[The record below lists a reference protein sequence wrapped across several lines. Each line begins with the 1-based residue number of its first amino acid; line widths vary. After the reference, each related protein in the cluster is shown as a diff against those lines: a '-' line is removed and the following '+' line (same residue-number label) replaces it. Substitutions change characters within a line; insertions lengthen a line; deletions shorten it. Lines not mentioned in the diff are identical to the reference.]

1 MAQRPGGVTLVA
13 VIVWIQGLLTL
24 IGGIIALIGAFA
36 PGVVGG
42 AFLAVAI
49 ISIVIGII
57 TIAVGFGLL
66 RGSNGA
72 RILTT
77 VVLVISLAT
86 AIFSLFTTN
95 SFWSQVVSALLAVI
109 GLILLYTQRANEYF
123 RE

>member
-1 MAQRPGGVTLVA
+1 MAARPGGVTLVA

-49 ISIVIGII
+49 ISIIIGII

-77 VVLVISLAT
+77 IVLVISLAT
-86 AIFSLFTTN
+86 AIFSMFTTN

>member
-1 MAQRPGGVTLVA
+1 VTLVA

-49 ISIVIGII
+49 ISIIIGII

-77 VVLVISLAT
+77 IVLVISLAT
-86 AIFSLFTTN
+86 AIFSMFSTN
-95 SFWSQVVSALLAVI
+95 SFWSQLVSALLAVI
-109 GLILLYTQRANEYF
+109 GLILLYTQRANDYF
-123 RE
+123 RQ